1 MTYRERLTCW
11 AVVRLLPNMQ
21 RIVVARFRSRSD
33 ADGHLQVL
41 QRMLPM
47 AQFRVVF
54 DLEED
59 SGGMRDEEKF
69 GLEAALA
76 R

>member
-11 AVVRLLPNMQ
+11 AVVRLLPSMQ

-41 QRMLPM
+41 QRMLPT
-47 AQFRVVF
+47 AQFKVVF
-54 DLEED
+54 DLEE
-59 SGGMRDEEKF
+59 
-69 GLEAALA
+69 
-76 R
+76 